1 MEKKFLT
8 PLEIAEA
15 TINVGVVKAKLSNI
29 RLLALSILA
38 GMFIGFG
45 AYGDIVVMQ
54 TLKGIDIGL
63 MKLIGGCVFP
73 VGLMLVVVCG
83 AELFTGNNLMTL
95 ALFDKKIGMSGLIRN
110 WVVVYIGNFIGSV
123 LLAYII
129 FRTGLLKETAAAMSL
144 GIAKSKM
151 TLTFEVAFLR
161 AILCNIIVVLAVWMA
176 TSAQDITSKIFAC
189 FFPIM
194 LFVLSGYE
202 HSVANMF
209 FLPMAKYLGYPASW
223 VALFTDNIIPVTLGN
238 IVGGGVI
245 IPVLYYISY
254 IAPARKM
261 EKSKKTA

>member
-123 LLAYII
+123 LLAYI